1 MMNQW
6 DGCWYHSFNVF
17 AHIWQLSDSEDG
29 NDARMSD
36 SHEDLSDVDV
46 TDNVNRGWPKAAHYV
61 PPKSGAHAI
70 SLKAQP
76 PLLQKVLKAGIC
88 QITGDALW
96 ETLFPQLGDAYKPC
110 CKVLWACMNECGY
123 EDLVDCFTW
132 DVKFGISMAR
142 IHCQLSS
149 ADVMHHLQ
157 LTQRL
162 SELWGKAKKAAS
174 GKPGSYYQLNIIEQ
188 PQDRQKS
195 VVELLDQMAYI
206 YPTNVV
212 CVCDSW
218 FFLTNNYFLRVGT
231 WWWTDHISTQP
242 SLLLSRISSLKVHEV
257 HMPKSISIGS
267 CQVSKRVQGRMN

>member
-1 MMNQW
+1 MLLTMSTVAGQKPHIMCLPNLEHMLSVSRLSHL
-6 DGCWYHSFNVF
+6 CSRKCSRLESARSLEMHSGKHCFPSLGML
-17 AHIWQLSDSEDG
+17 I
-29 NDARMSD
+29 
-36 SHEDLSDVDV
+36 SH
-46 TDNVNRGWPKAAHYV
+46 A
-61 PPKSGAHAI
+61 
-70 SLKAQP
+70 
-76 PLLQKVLKAGIC
+76 
-88 QITGDALW
+88 
-96 ETLFPQLGDAYKPC
+96 C
-110 CKVLWACMNECGY
+110 CKVLWACVNECGY
-123 EDLVDCFTW
+123 EDLVDCFTR
-132 DVKFGISMAR
+132 DVKFGISMAW
-142 IHCQLSS
+142 IHCRLSS

-267 CQVSKRVQGRMN
+267 CQVPKRVQGRMN